1 MIIIRVKSTK
11 RGELMKY
18 FYPAVFTYNE
28 KADKFAAIFPDL
40 PGCQA
45 YGPTMEKTAKK
56 ARDALAASL
65 LEMEE
70 REIPIPF
77 PSDEKLLQQRERQG
91 KVCIILVDME
101 SYRAFCAYKV
111 KQAEKQSA
119 EWAATARK
127 GGALRFL
134 ARVFG
139 R

>member
-1 MIIIRVKSTK
+1 
-11 RGELMKY
+11 MKY

-45 YGPTMEKTAKK
+45 HGATMEETAKK

-77 PSDEKLLQQRERQG
+77 PSDERILQQRERNS

-101 SYRAFCAYKV
+101 SYRAFCTYKV
-111 KQAEKQSA
+111 KHAEKQSA
-119 EWAATARK
+119 EWAASARK
-127 GGALRFL
+127 SGALHFL